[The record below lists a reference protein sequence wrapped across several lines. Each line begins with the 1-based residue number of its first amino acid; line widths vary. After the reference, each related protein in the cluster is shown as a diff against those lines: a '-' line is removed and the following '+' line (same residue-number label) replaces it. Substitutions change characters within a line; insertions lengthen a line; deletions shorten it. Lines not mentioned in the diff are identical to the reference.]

1 MMFVSHHFFSQ
12 PQKVHIWWQ
21 LSLSALDV
29 CVITPFTYRNDII
42 VGSSS
47 TGGEHVYWWLDMI
60 SETAE
65 VERIANYTEEFTRDL
80 LYMTVRSRL

>member
-1 MMFVSHHFFSQ
+1 
-12 PQKVHIWWQ
+12 
-21 LSLSALDV
+21 
-29 CVITPFTYRNDII
+29 
-42 VGSSS
+42 
-47 TGGEHVYWWLDMI
+47 MI